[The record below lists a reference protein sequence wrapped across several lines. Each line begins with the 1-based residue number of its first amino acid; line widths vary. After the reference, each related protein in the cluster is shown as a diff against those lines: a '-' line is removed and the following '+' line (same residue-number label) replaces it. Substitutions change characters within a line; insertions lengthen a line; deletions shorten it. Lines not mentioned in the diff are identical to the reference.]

1 LLTHIVS
8 LFMKIYTMTGDDGS
22 TSLAGGKR
30 VPKFHERVEAFGS
43 VDELNSWIG
52 LLRDFKENKGRRDIL
67 IYIQDQLMRC
77 SVVLAAE
84 NINTIN
90 INSLPYADCSVKIE
104 AEIDKMDSL
113 LPECKNFIL
122 PGGNIVVSNCQIA
135 RCVCRRAERAVIKLK
150 YSEEVPE
157 IIIKFLNRLSD
168 YLFVLS
174 RLISLELG
182 NQDIIWKV

>member
-1 LLTHIVS
+1 
-8 LFMKIYTMTGDDGS
+8 MKIYTRTGDDGT

-30 VPKFHERVEAFGS
+30 VPKFHERVEAVGS

-52 LLRDFKENKGRRDIL
+52 LIRDFKENEDRKEIL

-77 SVVLAAE
+77 SVVLASE
-84 NINTIN
+84 NISIDNL
-90 INSLPYADCSVKIE
+90 NSLPHTDCSAKIE
-104 AEIDKMDSL
+104 AEIDNMDSL

-135 RCVCRRAERAVIKLK
+135 RCICRRAERAVIRLN

-174 RLISLELG
+174 RLNSLKLG
-182 NQDIIWKV
+182 NQDIIWRV